1 MHVRRCGTT
10 VVRRGL
16 RAGRRRPYTAAMNE
30 LVHAKAAARSPRRRA
45 GAAREA
51 TRTNDPERTKADI
64 MEVAAAEFGEKGLAG
79 ARIDE
84 IAALTRTSKRM
95 IYYYFGS
102 KEGLYLAV
110 LEESY
115 RKVRETE
122 GELHLD
128 DLEPEQALRRLV
140 AFTFDHHLQHENY
153 IRLVMSENIN
163 RGQFLAQSSH
173 IQELNVPAITAIR
186 KLYERGV
193 ATGVFRGGLDP
204 VDIHA
209 SISALSFFNVSNR
222 HTFGLIFKVDTASA
236 AYVAHRRDNVVEMVV
251 RFMRAP

>member
-1 MHVRRCGTT
+1 
-10 VVRRGL
+10 
-16 RAGRRRPYTAAMNE
+16 MNE
-30 LVHAKAAARSPRRRA
+30 LVQGKRSGRA
-45 GAAREA
+45 GQAAPKE
-51 TRTNDPERTKADI
+51 TGRTNDPERTKANI
-64 MEVAAAEFGEKGLAG
+64 LEVAAAEFGEKGLAG

-84 IAALTRTSKRM
+84 IAAATQTSKRM

-115 RKVRETE
+115 RRVRDIE
-122 GELHLD
+122 GELHLQ

-140 AFTFDHHLQHENY
+140 AFTFDHHLAHENY

-163 RGQFLAQSSH
+163 RGMFMAQSQR
-173 IQELNVPAITAIR
+173 IQELNIPAIEAIR
-186 KLYERGV
+186 HLYERGLKS
-193 ATGVFRGGLDP
+193 GVFRAGLDP

-222 HTFGLIFKVDTASA
+222 HTFGLIFKLDMRSP
-236 AYVAHRRDNVVEMVV
+236 AYIAHRRDNVVEMVV
-251 RFMRAP
+251 RFMRK